1 MYIQVKAFPS
11 SPREVIETVGEHRY
25 RIFIR
30 QPAEQGMANTRIKQ
44 ILGGLY
50 DKNPDAFQLVAGS
63 TGMSKVFKVLG
74 TYIGRPL
81 RGRPM
86 YVLIFIFLEIFI

>member
-11 SPREVIETVGEHRY
+11 SPKEVIETVGQHRY

-30 QPAEQGMANTRIKQ
+30 QPAEHNMANTRIKQ
-44 ILGGLY
+44 ILGELY
-50 DKNPDAFQLVAGS
+50 GKNPDAFQVVSGS

-74 TYIGRPL
+74 T
-81 RGRPM
+81 
-86 YVLIFIFLEIFI
+86 